1 MGPEVDD
8 EDDVAPEVS
17 EHLGD
22 HGQGPLERLRET
34 VLVLVHDQ
42 ERIYLLH
49 LKFNRIKTF
58 YLISLTLLINH
69 KFVLSRFFSE
79 YDQMFPSKGR
89 LLGVSSNTRLA

>member
-1 MGPEVDD
+1 LGPEVDD

-49 LKFNRIKTF
+49 LKFNRIENF
-58 YLISLTLLINH
+58 YLTSLTLLINH
-69 KFVLSRFFSE
+69 KFVLSRFFASMIKCSPPRVGFLE
-79 YDQMFPSKGR
+79 CLQILD
-89 LLGVSSNTRLA
+89 